1 LKQALLLLIF
11 TTIGFFVAA
20 QQKDGAVGL
29 LVGSIVDAENGKA
42 IEGATI
48 VATKMVDSISKRQTI
63 ADKNGS
69 FELDKLSFGY
79 YRLTISSIGYATLVM
94 DSIHLRAERFDFNL
108 GDIKL
113 KSSNNTLTDVIVYS
127 EKPLIENKDGN
138 ITYNVGESALS
149 SGSSTAEILKNMPL
163 INSDPNGK
171 ILLKGKEPK
180 ILIDD
185 KPTDL
190 TAQQLA
196 DLLESM
202 PGGSIEK
209 IELMMNPPPQYASEA
224 GGVINIVTKKGKIG
238 WVGRMNLSAGTRG
251 EGSFSTNV
259 SYRNKKLSLSSTVG
273 IGASQLQGNSYSR
286 RQNIYKDSTNWFHTD
301 GNFKNKNLRPNFR
314 FQMDYEFNKRNNLST
329 VYQGN
334 LNFFDN
340 LSTTQYTNINKLNQ
354 IYRLSTRENAT
365 DGTGYNHGL
374 TVTYVHK
381 GLKPGERLQIIGA
394 ANIGKND
401 NGRDFFQQFL
411 NPDFNP
417 TGIDSTQTQAIN
429 NSSNALTLRV
439 NYDKPLKWKGA
450 SFTTGGIISRNN
462 YHNILDTRFL
472 QSATDSLIYNDLL
485 STDFYFHQ
493 NIAAVRA
500 GFNFTLPKNWKI
512 TASVQAEHTNFDFEF
527 VKNTTPNTSNDYWN
541 TLPTINIRK
550 EFSRQF
556 NTALIYRSTI
566 RRPGIGELNPAID
579 YNDPYNIRFG
589 NPLLAPQLADNFDWN
604 IGFSRGKYYINTS
617 LGYNKVKNVF
627 NTIRTLIEAGK
638 TQVTWQN
645 ISDRQEYEASVWGG
659 YTFSKKLRMNASAG
673 YIFNKYGEAE
683 KKLYKYRDGSSF
695 YTSLNYNFTPN
706 SVTTLEGNARY
717 SSFADPQGRSRSNLT
732 MNIGVQRKFFNKRLS
747 VSFNMIDPFRVQQ
760 FTTFTYGSNFSLES
774 FNSTRTRNFRI
785 AIGYQLNKVVQ
796 PKKLTDKQK
805 KELLNKLKKK

>member
-1 LKQALLLLIF
+1 MKQALLLLIF

>member
-1 LKQALLLLIF
+1 MKILLTTFLLF
-11 TTIGFFVAA
+11 CTSYLLA
-20 QQKDGAVGL
+20 QQKNVSVGL
-29 LVGSIVDAENGKA
+29 IVGSIVDAQNTKA
-42 IEGATI
+42 VAFATI
-48 VATKMVDSISKRQTI
+48 TASRMDDSTLKRQTI

-69 FELDKLSFGY
+69 FEIDKLPFAM
-79 YRLTISSIGYATLVM
+79 YRLTITAIGYATMVI
-94 DSIHLRAERFDFNL
+94 DSIHLRTERFDFNL
-108 GDIKL
+108 GDVKL
-113 KSSNNTLTDVIVYS
+113 GKSDNALTDVIVYT
-127 EKPLIENKDGN
+127 EKPLIESKDGN

-149 SGSSTAEILKNMPL
+149 SGSTTAEILKNMPL

-238 WVGRMNLSAGTRG
+238 WVGRVNLSAGTRG
-251 EGSFSTNV
+251 EGNLSTNV
-259 SYRNKKLSLSSTVG
+259 SYRNKKLSLSSTIG
-273 IGASQLQGNSYSR
+273 LGASQLQGNSYSR
-286 RQNIYKDSTNWFHTD
+286 RENIYKDSTNRFNTD
-301 GNFKNKNLRPNFR
+301 GNFSNKNLRPNLR
-314 FQMDYEFNKRNNLST
+314 MQMDYEFNKRNNLST

-340 LSTTQYTNINKLNQ
+340 LSETQYTNFNRFNQ

-374 TVTYVHK
+374 TVTYAHK
-381 GLKPGERLQIIGA
+381 GKNPAERLQIIGA

-429 NSSNALTLRV
+429 NTSNALTLRV

-450 SFTTGGIISRNN
+450 SFTTGAVFSRNN

-493 NIAAVRA
+493 SIATVRA
-500 GFNFTLPKNWKI
+500 GINYTLPKQWRI
-512 TASVQAEHTNFDFEF
+512 TASLQAEHTNFDFEF
-527 VKNTTPNTSNDYWN
+527 VKANAANTTNDYWN

-550 EFSRQF
+550 EFTRQF
-556 NTALIYRSTI
+556 NTALVYRATI

-604 IGFSRGKYYINTS
+604 VSFSRGKYYINTS
-617 LGYNKVKNVF
+617 VGYNKVKNVF
-627 NTIRTLIEAGK
+627 NTIRTLVEAGK

-645 ISDRQEYEASVWGG
+645 ISDRQEYEASIFGG
-659 YTFSKKLRMNASAG
+659 YTFSKKFRMNASAG
-673 YIFNKYGEAE
+673 YTFNQYGEAE
-683 KKLYKYRDGSSF
+683 KLLYKYRDGSSF

-706 SVTTLEGNARY
+706 SLTTLEGNARY

-732 MNIGVQRKFFNKRLS
+732 MNLGVQRKFFNKRLS

-760 FTTFTYGSNFSLES
+760 FTSFTYGSNFSLES

-796 PKKLTDKQK
+796 PKKMTDKQK